1 MQTLRAASQP
11 LSSQLVPELV
21 LKPAHQLH
29 SVLHRLCSD
38 DFDMLAAVESHVER
52 EEWERAHAPAD
63 AQSSNRGTK
72 FGSPQKF
79 GSRKPLA
86 ARLST
91 NIQSSLVAGRE
102 SLQAL
107 ERVTSTADGRAP
119 LLSLVSSSCDTGL
132 QLHASKNA
140 WVLSHPVASAS
151 ALAPSLSGSQLP
163 ETHSRVSATLAQK
176 LALLRASS
184 AVPPQREL
192 RPVQCVQ

>member
-1 MQTLRAASQP
+1 MQTLRAVSQP
-11 LSSQLVPELV
+11 LPSQLLPELM

-63 AQSSNRGTK
+63 AQSLIRGT
-72 FGSPQKF
+72 KF

-86 ARLST
+86 TGPSM
-91 NIQSSLVAGRE
+91 NMQSSLVAGRE
-102 SLQAL
+102 LHQAL
-107 ERVTSTADGRAP
+107 EQVTSTAGGCAP
-119 LLSLVSSSCDTGL
+119 LLSPSASSCNTGL
-132 QLHASKNA
+132 QLRASEKA
-140 WVLSHPVASAS
+140 WVLNHSAASAI
-151 ALAPSLSGSQLP
+151 APSLSSSQLP
-163 ETHSRVSATLAQK
+163 ETHKRFTATSSQK